1 MSVPSGN
8 SPSPSGILNLF
19 FSAIERFAYRRSLLV
34 IAVALVLALLSVWVT
49 AEKLTFKTGRG
60 DLVAKGLP
68 YVERYENYRA
78 QFEDLDG
85 MVVVVEGETSASMAD
100 FAEALAVK
108 LQAKSH
114 LFSEV
119 VYKIDTRYFRSRF
132 LLYLDQEELATLA
145 GKLEN
150 HQGFLESVNDAPGLH
165 SLLSSINA
173 EISSGMVDSLLTDF
187 LGGDD
192 EKEGNDAGD
201 LNLLIRLLEE
211 MTRSLTGETGYRS
224 PWQALFT
231 GGGDSLREK
240 GYMVSENGDLL
251 FMLVVPNEDE
261 TSFTGYKDAVAQ
273 ARQYIAETKKDFPG
287 ITVGLTG
294 EDVISSDEMLTT
306 QADIETASKI
316 ALTGVALLL
325 IIAYKGVVKPLLAVF
340 CLLLALCWTMGFT
353 TLTIGHLNILSVVFT
368 TILIG
373 LGIDFGI
380 HILERFKEER
390 LNGHAIL
397 EALQKTVQGTGRG
410 NFSGAITTAMAFGAM
425 VLTDFIGIVELGWI
439 AGWGILFCMIAMLL
453 VLPALITLEEKWRKP
468 HYVRDVQEV
477 QEKSKTAKSGLW
489 VDKLFDHYYL
499 IIGLCTVLVLI
510 ASVSLKDLSF
520 DYNLLNLQAKGTE
533 AVQYEMKILESAGRS
548 AWSAAMLADSLEEV
562 QQKERQLA
570 ALPTVARFESI
581 SVVVSKHQEENLH
594 FIQENL
600 APLLQELAVEP
611 EDVDFSFKT
620 LNKSLKRIQFKLQGR
635 DEGGDPLDP
644 VRVARNRLRNF
655 LAENKNVEPGLAT
668 SRLEKFSTLLFA
680 DYRDLIEELKANAEP
695 QPVKLEELPP
705 KLRAR
710 YISKKGKYV
719 IHVFPSVDIWDQ
731 DERQKYLND
740 LRSVDPNV
748 TGTAVHMFESTRMM
762 TEGYVNGGIYA
773 MTAIIIYL
781 FFMFRNLRTVFF
793 VLLPVLVGSIW
804 TVGVMD
810 LIGLKLNMA
819 NMVILPLILGIGVV
833 NGIHIT
839 HRYREEEDKH
849 ASVLGKST
857 GQAVVLSSFTTMI
870 GFGSM
875 MVADHS
881 GVYSLGLVLTLGVFN
896 CLIASITFLPALLKL
911 STAKNWK
918 V

>member
-1 MSVPSGN
+1 MAHFPRRFA
-8 SPSPSGILNLF
+8 GILNRF
-19 FSAIERFAYRRSLLV
+19 FFVIERFAYRRSLLV
-34 IAVALVLALLSVWVT
+34 ISVSLVLAILSLWVT
-49 AEKLTFKTGRG
+49 AQKLTFKTGRG

-68 YVERYENYRA
+68 YVEQYKNYRE
-78 QFEDLDG
+78 QFEDLEG
-85 MVVVVEGETSASMAD
+85 MVVVVEGKHTADMAG
-100 FAEALAVK
+100 FAEALAIK
-108 LQAKSH
+108 LQAQSH
-114 LFSEV
+114 LFSQV
-119 VYKIDTRYFRSRF
+119 VYKIDTHYFRSRF
-132 LLYLDQEELATLA
+132 LLYLNQDELQSLTR
-145 GKLEN
+145 KLVD
-150 HQGFLESVNDAPGLH
+150 HQGFLESVNGAPGLH
-165 SLLSSINA
+165 TLLSSINA

-192 EKEGNDAGD
+192 EEETADAGG
-201 LNLLIRLLEE
+201 LSLLIRLLEE
-211 MTRSLTGETGYRS
+211 MTQHLMGETGYRS

-231 GGGDSLREK
+231 GSGDSLREK
-240 GYMVSENGDLL
+240 GYMVSENDDLL
-251 FMLVVPNEDE
+251 FILVVPNEDE
-261 TSFTGYKDAVAQ
+261 TSFTGYKDAVAL
-273 ARQYIAETKKDFPG
+273 ARQYIAETQKDFPD

-294 EDVISSDEMLTT
+294 EEVISSDEMVTT
-306 QADIETASKI
+306 QADVETASKI
-316 ALTGVALLL
+316 ALTGVALLF
-325 IIAYKGVVKPLLAVF
+325 IIAYRGVVKPLLAVF
-340 CLLLALCWTMGFT
+340 CLLLALCWTIGFT
-353 TLTIGHLNILSVVFT
+353 TLTIGHLNILSIVFT

-380 HILERFKEER
+380 HILERYKEER
-390 LNGHAIL
+390 LKGNEIL

-439 AGWGILFCMIAMLL
+439 AGWGILFCMVAMLL

-468 HYVRDVQEV
+468 HYA
-477 QEKSKTAKSGLW
+477 QEKTATPKQKQW

-510 ASVSLKDLSF
+510 ASVSLKDLRF

-562 QQKERQLA
+562 QQKELQLK

-581 SVVVSKHQEENLH
+581 SVVIPEHQEENLLT
-594 FIQENL
+594 IRKDL
-600 APLLQELAVEP
+600 APLLKELEVEP
-611 EDVDFSFKT
+611 EDVAFSLKA
-620 LNKSLKRIQFKLQGR
+620 LNKTLKRIQFKLQGR
-635 DEGGDPLDP
+635 EEGGDPLDP
-644 VRVARNRLRNF
+644 VRVAGNRLRNF
-655 LAENKNVEPGLAT
+655 LEKSQKIEQGLAE
-668 SRLEKFSTLLFA
+668 SRLENFSALLFT
-680 DYRDLIEELKANAEP
+680 DYRDLMDELKANAEP
-695 QPVKLEELPP
+695 RLVRLEEIPP
-705 KLRAR
+705 KLRER

-719 IHVFPSVDIWDQ
+719 IHIYPSVDIWDL
-731 DERQKYLND
+731 DERRKYLND

-748 TGTAVHMFESTRMM
+748 TGTAVHMFESTRLM
-762 TEGYVNGGIYA
+762 TEGYVKGGLYA
-773 MTAIIIYL
+773 MTAIIFYV
-781 FFMFRNLRTVFF
+781 FFMFRNVRTVFF
-793 VLLPVLVGSIW
+793 VLLPVLAGSIW
-804 TVGVMD
+804 TVGVME

-819 NMVILPLILGIGVV
+819 NLVILPLILGVGVV

-870 GFGSM
+870 GFGSL

-881 GVYSLGLVLTLGVFN
+881 GVCSLGLVLTIGVFN

-911 STAKNWK
+911 STAKNWR

>member
-1 MSVPSGN
+1 MAHFPRRFA
-8 SPSPSGILNLF
+8 GILNRF
-19 FSAIERFAYRRSLLV
+19 FFVIERFAYRRSLLV
-34 IAVALVLALLSVWVT
+34 ISVSLVLAILSLWVT
-49 AEKLTFKTGRG
+49 AQKLTFKTGRG

-68 YVERYENYRA
+68 YVEQYKNYRE
-78 QFEDLDG
+78 QFEDLEG
-85 MVVVVEGETSASMAD
+85 MVVVVEGKNPADMAG
-100 FAEALAVK
+100 FAEALAIK
-108 LQAKSH
+108 LQAQSH
-114 LFSEV
+114 LFSQV
-119 VYKIDTRYFRSRF
+119 VYKIDTHYFRSRF
-132 LLYLDQEELATLA
+132 LLYLNQDELQSLTR
-145 GKLEN
+145 KLVD
-150 HQGFLESVNDAPGLH
+150 HQGFLESVNGAPGLH
-165 SLLSSINA
+165 TLLSSINA

-192 EKEGNDAGD
+192 EEETADAGG
-201 LNLLIRLLEE
+201 LSLLIRLLEE
-211 MTRSLTGETGYRS
+211 MTQHLMGETGYRS

-231 GGGDSLREK
+231 GSGDSLREK
-240 GYMVSENGDLL
+240 GYMVSENDDLL
-251 FMLVVPNEDE
+251 FILVVPNEDE
-261 TSFTGYKDAVAQ
+261 TSFTGYKDAVAL
-273 ARQYIAETKKDFPG
+273 ARQYIAETQKDFPD

-294 EDVISSDEMLTT
+294 EEVISSDEMVTT
-306 QADIETASKI
+306 QADVVTASKI
-316 ALTGVALLL
+316 ALTGVALLF
-325 IIAYKGVVKPLLAVF
+325 IIAYRGVVKPLLAVF
-340 CLLLALCWTMGFT
+340 CLLLALCWTIGFT
-353 TLTIGHLNILSVVFT
+353 TLTIGHLNILSIVFT

-380 HILERFKEER
+380 HILERYKEER
-390 LNGHAIL
+390 LKGNEIL

-439 AGWGILFCMIAMLL
+439 AGWGILFCMVAMLL

-468 HYVRDVQEV
+468 HYA
-477 QEKSKTAKSGLW
+477 QEKTATPKQKQW

-510 ASVSLKDLSF
+510 ASVSLKGLCF

-562 QQKERQLA
+562 QQKELQLK

-581 SVVVSKHQEENLH
+581 SVVIPEHQEENLLT
-594 FIQENL
+594 IRKDL
-600 APLLQELAVEP
+600 APLLKELEVEP
-611 EDVDFSFKT
+611 EDVAFSLKA
-620 LNKSLKRIQFKLQGR
+620 LNKTLKRIQFKLQGR
-635 DEGGDPLDP
+635 EEGGDPLDP
-644 VRVARNRLRNF
+644 VRVAGNRLRNF
-655 LAENKNVEPGLAT
+655 LEKSQKIEQGLAE
-668 SRLEKFSTLLFA
+668 SRLENFSALLFT
-680 DYRDLIEELKANAEP
+680 DYRDLMDELKANAEP
-695 QPVKLEELPP
+695 RLVRLEEIPP
-705 KLRAR
+705 KLRER

-719 IHVFPSVDIWDQ
+719 IHIYPSVDIWDL
-731 DERQKYLND
+731 DERRKYLND

-748 TGTAVHMFESTRMM
+748 TGTAVHMFESTRLM
-762 TEGYVNGGIYA
+762 TEGYVKGGLYA

-781 FFMFRNLRTVFF
+781 FFLFRNARTVFF
-793 VLLPVLVGSIW
+793 VLLPVLAGSIW
-804 TVGVMD
+804 TVGVME

-819 NMVILPLILGIGVV
+819 NLVILPLILGVGVV

-870 GFGSM
+870 GFGSL

-881 GVYSLGLVLTLGVFN
+881 GVFSLGLVLTIGVFN

-911 STAKNWK
+911 STAKNWR

>member
-1 MSVPSGN
+1 MAHFPRRFA
-8 SPSPSGILNLF
+8 GILNRF
-19 FSAIERFAYRRSLLV
+19 FFVIERFAYRRSLLV
-34 IAVALVLALLSVWVT
+34 ISVSLVLAILSLWVT
-49 AEKLTFKTGRG
+49 AQKLTFKTGRG

-68 YVERYENYRA
+68 YVEQYKNYRE
-78 QFEDLDG
+78 QFEDLEG
-85 MVVVVEGETSASMAD
+85 MVVVVEGKNPADMAG
-100 FAEALAVK
+100 FAEALAIK
-108 LQAKSH
+108 LQAQSH
-114 LFSEV
+114 LFSQV
-119 VYKIDTRYFRSRF
+119 VYKIDTHYFRSRF
-132 LLYLDQEELATLA
+132 LLYLNQDELQSLTR
-145 GKLEN
+145 KLVD
-150 HQGFLESVNDAPGLH
+150 HQGFLESVNGAPGLH
-165 SLLSSINA
+165 TLLSSINA

-192 EKEGNDAGD
+192 EEETADAGG
-201 LNLLIRLLEE
+201 LSLLIRLLEE
-211 MTRSLTGETGYRS
+211 MTRHLMGETGYRS

-231 GGGDSLREK
+231 GSGDSLREK
-240 GYMVSENGDLL
+240 GYMVSENDDLL
-251 FMLVVPNEDE
+251 FILVVPNEDE
-261 TSFTGYKDAVAQ
+261 TSFTGYKDAVAL
-273 ARQYIAETKKDFPG
+273 ARQYIAETQKDFPD

-294 EDVISSDEMLTT
+294 EEVISSDEMVTT
-306 QADIETASKI
+306 QADVETASKI
-316 ALTGVALLL
+316 ALTGVALLF
-325 IIAYKGVVKPLLAVF
+325 IIAYRGVVKPLLAVF
-340 CLLLALCWTMGFT
+340 CLLLALCWTIGFT
-353 TLTIGHLNILSVVFT
+353 TLTIGHLNILSIVFT

-380 HILERFKEER
+380 HILERYKEER
-390 LNGHAIL
+390 LKGNEIL

-439 AGWGILFCMIAMLL
+439 AGWGILFCMVAMLL

-468 HYVRDVQEV
+468 HYA
-477 QEKSKTAKSGLW
+477 QEKTATPKQKQW

-510 ASVSLKDLSF
+510 ASVSLKDLRF

-562 QQKERQLA
+562 QQKELQLK

-581 SVVVSKHQEENLH
+581 SVVIPEHQEENLLT
-594 FIQENL
+594 IRKDL
-600 APLLQELAVEP
+600 APLLKELEVEP
-611 EDVDFSFKT
+611 EDVAFSLKA
-620 LNKSLKRIQFKLQGR
+620 LNKTLKRIQFKLQGR
-635 DEGGDPLDP
+635 EEGGDSLDP
-644 VRVARNRLRNF
+644 VRVAGNRLRNF
-655 LAENKNVEPGLAT
+655 LEKSQKIEQGLAE
-668 SRLEKFSTLLFA
+668 SRLENFSALLFT
-680 DYRDLIEELKANAEP
+680 DYRDLMDELKANAEP
-695 QPVKLEELPP
+695 RLVRLEEIPP
-705 KLRAR
+705 KLRER

-719 IHVFPSVDIWDQ
+719 IHIYPSVDIWDL
-731 DERQKYLND
+731 DERRKYLND

-748 TGTAVHMFESTRMM
+748 TGTAVHMFESTRLM
-762 TEGYVNGGIYA
+762 TEGYVKGGLYA

-781 FFMFRNLRTVFF
+781 FFLFRNARTVFF
-793 VLLPVLVGSIW
+793 VLLPVLAGSIW
-804 TVGVMD
+804 TVGVME

-819 NMVILPLILGIGVV
+819 NLVILPLILGVGVV

-870 GFGSM
+870 GFGSL

-881 GVYSLGLVLTLGVFN
+881 GVFSLGLVLTIGVFN

-911 STAKNWK
+911 STAKNWR

>member
-1 MSVPSGN
+1 MAHFPRRFA
-8 SPSPSGILNLF
+8 GILNRF
-19 FSAIERFAYRRSLLV
+19 FFVIERFAYRRSLLV
-34 IAVALVLALLSVWVT
+34 ISVSLVLAILSLWVT
-49 AEKLTFKTGRG
+49 AQKLTFKTGRG

-68 YVERYENYRA
+68 YVEQYKNYRE
-78 QFEDLDG
+78 QFEDLEG
-85 MVVVVEGETSASMAD
+85 MVVVVEGKHPADMAG
-100 FAEALAVK
+100 FAEALAIK
-108 LQAKSH
+108 LQAQSH
-114 LFSEV
+114 LFSQV
-119 VYKIDTRYFRSRF
+119 VYKIDTHYFRSRF
-132 LLYLDQEELATLA
+132 LLYLNQDELQSLTR
-145 GKLEN
+145 KLVD
-150 HQGFLESVNDAPGLH
+150 HQGFLESVNGAPGLH
-165 SLLSSINA
+165 TLLSSINA

-192 EKEGNDAGD
+192 EEETADAGG
-201 LNLLIRLLEE
+201 LSLLIRLLEE
-211 MTRSLTGETGYRS
+211 MTRHLMGETGYRS

-231 GGGDSLREK
+231 GSGDSLREK
-240 GYMVSENGDLL
+240 GYMVSENDDLL
-251 FMLVVPNEDE
+251 FILVVPNEDE
-261 TSFTGYKDAVAQ
+261 TSFTGYKDAVAL
-273 ARQYIAETKKDFPG
+273 ARQYIAETQKDFPD

-294 EDVISSDEMLTT
+294 EEVISSDEMVTT
-306 QADIETASKI
+306 QADVETASKI
-316 ALTGVALLL
+316 ALTGVALLF
-325 IIAYKGVVKPLLAVF
+325 IIAYRGVVKPLLAVF
-340 CLLLALCWTMGFT
+340 CLLLALCWTIGFT
-353 TLTIGHLNILSVVFT
+353 TLTIGHLNILSIVFT

-380 HILERFKEER
+380 HILERYKEER
-390 LNGHAIL
+390 LKGNEIL

-439 AGWGILFCMIAMLL
+439 AGWGILFCMVAMLL

-468 HYVRDVQEV
+468 SYAQGVRG
-477 QEKSKTAKSGLW
+477 KSATPKQKQW

-510 ASVSLKDLSF
+510 ASVSLKDLRF

-562 QQKERQLA
+562 QQKELQLK

-581 SVVVSKHQEENLH
+581 SVVIPGHQEENLLT
-594 FIQENL
+594 IRKDL
-600 APLLQELAVEP
+600 APLLKELEVEP
-611 EDVDFSFKT
+611 EDVAFSLKA
-620 LNKSLKRIQFKLQGR
+620 LNKTLKRIQFKLQGR
-635 DEGGDPLDP
+635 EEGGDPLDP
-644 VRVARNRLRNF
+644 VRVAGNRLRNF
-655 LAENKNVEPGLAT
+655 LEKSQKIEQGLAE
-668 SRLEKFSTLLFA
+668 SRLENFSTLLFT
-680 DYRDLIEELKANAEP
+680 DYRDLMDELKANAEP
-695 QPVKLEELPP
+695 RLVRLEEIPP
-705 KLRAR
+705 KLRER

-719 IHVFPSVDIWDQ
+719 IHIYPSVDIWDL
-731 DERQKYLND
+731 DERRKYLND

-748 TGTAVHMFESTRMM
+748 TGTAVHMFESTRLM
-762 TEGYVNGGIYA
+762 TEGYVKGGLYA

-781 FFMFRNLRTVFF
+781 FFLFRNARTVFF
-793 VLLPVLVGSIW
+793 VLLPVLAGSIW
-804 TVGVMD
+804 TVGVME

-819 NMVILPLILGIGVV
+819 NLVILPLILGVGVV

-870 GFGSM
+870 GFGSL

-881 GVYSLGLVLTLGVFN
+881 GVFSLGLVLTIGVFN

-911 STAKNWK
+911 STAKNWR

>member
-1 MSVPSGN
+1 MAHFPRRFA
-8 SPSPSGILNLF
+8 GILNRF
-19 FSAIERFAYRRSLLV
+19 FFVIERFAYRRSLLV
-34 IAVALVLALLSVWVT
+34 ISVSLVLAILSLWVT
-49 AEKLTFKTGRG
+49 AQKLTFKTGRG

-68 YVERYENYRA
+68 YVEQYKNYRE
-78 QFEDLDG
+78 QFEDLEG
-85 MVVVVEGETSASMAD
+85 MVVVVEGKNPADMAG
-100 FAEALAVK
+100 FAEALAIK
-108 LQAKSH
+108 LQAQSH
-114 LFSEV
+114 LFSQV
-119 VYKIDTRYFRSRF
+119 VYKIGTHYFRSRF
-132 LLYLDQEELATLA
+132 LLYLNQDELQSLTR
-145 GKLEN
+145 KLVD
-150 HQGFLESVNDAPGLH
+150 HQGFLESVNGAPGLH
-165 SLLSSINA
+165 TLLSSINA

-192 EKEGNDAGD
+192 EEETADAGG
-201 LNLLIRLLEE
+201 LSLLIRLLEE
-211 MTRSLTGETGYRS
+211 MTQHLMGETGYRS

-231 GGGDSLREK
+231 GSGDSLREK
-240 GYMVSENGDLL
+240 GYMVSENDDLL
-251 FMLVVPNEDE
+251 FILVVPNEDE
-261 TSFTGYKDAVAQ
+261 TSFTGYKDAVAL
-273 ARQYIAETKKDFPG
+273 ARQYIAETQKDFPD

-294 EDVISSDEMLTT
+294 EEVISSDEMVTT
-306 QADIETASKI
+306 QADVETASKI
-316 ALTGVALLL
+316 ALTGVALLF
-325 IIAYKGVVKPLLAVF
+325 IIAYRGVVKPLLAVF
-340 CLLLALCWTMGFT
+340 CLLLALCWTIGFT
-353 TLTIGHLNILSVVFT
+353 TLTIGHLNILSIVFT

-380 HILERFKEER
+380 HILERYKEER
-390 LNGHAIL
+390 LKGNEIL

-439 AGWGILFCMIAMLL
+439 AGWGILFCMVAMLL

-468 HYVRDVQEV
+468 SYAQGVRG
-477 QEKSKTAKSGLW
+477 KSATPKQKQW

-510 ASVSLKDLSF
+510 ASVSLKDLRF

-562 QQKERQLA
+562 QQKELQLK

-581 SVVVSKHQEENLH
+581 SVVIPGHQEENLLT
-594 FIQENL
+594 IRKDL
-600 APLLQELAVEP
+600 APLLKELEVEP
-611 EDVDFSFKT
+611 EDVAFSLKA
-620 LNKSLKRIQFKLQGR
+620 LNKTLKRIQFKLQGR
-635 DEGGDPLDP
+635 EEGGDSLDP
-644 VRVARNRLRNF
+644 VRVAGNRLRNF
-655 LAENKNVEPGLAT
+655 LEKSQKIEQGLAE
-668 SRLEKFSTLLFA
+668 SRLENFSTLLFT
-680 DYRDLIEELKANAEP
+680 DYRDLMDELKANAEP
-695 QPVKLEELPP
+695 RLVRLEEIPP
-705 KLRAR
+705 KLRER

-719 IHVFPSVDIWDQ
+719 IHIYPSVDIWDL
-731 DERQKYLND
+731 DERRKYLND

-748 TGTAVHMFESTRMM
+748 TGTAVHMFESTRLM
-762 TEGYVNGGIYA
+762 TEGYVKGGLYA

-781 FFMFRNLRTVFF
+781 FFLFRNARTVFF
-793 VLLPVLVGSIW
+793 VLLPVLAGSIW
-804 TVGVMD
+804 TVGVME

-819 NMVILPLILGIGVV
+819 NLVILPLILGVGVV

-870 GFGSM
+870 GFGSL

-881 GVYSLGLVLTLGVFN
+881 GVCSLGLVLTIGVFN

-911 STAKNWK
+911 STAKNWR